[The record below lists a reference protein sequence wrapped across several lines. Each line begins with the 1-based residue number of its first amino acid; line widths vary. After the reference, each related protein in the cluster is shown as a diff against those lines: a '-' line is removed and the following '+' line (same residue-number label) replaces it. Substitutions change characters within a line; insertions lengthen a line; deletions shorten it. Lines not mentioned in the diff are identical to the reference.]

1 RVGVRLREAQRDAI
15 VVSDDEARDPRE
27 GEADELVAGAFQYD
41 LVPDRWIPH
50 GEVRIAGE
58 DRLAARR
65 PRAGEGPAVR
75 ADPVARSWQDRVER
89 ERARTRRTE
98 REQTGD
104 GRPGALVDG
113 RRAAR
118 WIGHERPEHPRAE
131 PLREARAKELL
142 RVVVRGVVDLQLRD
156 DDRIDD
162 RPRVRAVPKD
172 DELDR
177 QRFAVPLEE

>member
-1 RVGVRLREAQRDAI
+1 VGVRVGEAPRDAV
-15 VVSDDEARDPRE
+15 VVSDNEARDPRE
-27 GEADELVAGAFQYD
+27 GEADELVAGAFQSD

-75 ADPVARSWQDRVER
+75 ADPVARSRQDRVER

-104 GRPGALVDG
+104 GCPGAPVDG
-113 RRAAR
+113 RSAAR
-118 WIGHERPEHPRAE
+118 WGGPERPEPPRAG
-131 PLREARAKELL
+131 PRRAPAP
-142 RVVVRGVVDLQLRD
+142 RAPRRD
-156 DDRIDD
+156 DRS
-162 RPRVRAVPKD
+162 
-172 DELDR
+172 
-177 QRFAVPLEE
+177 PLAGRGPSGTAGPGR